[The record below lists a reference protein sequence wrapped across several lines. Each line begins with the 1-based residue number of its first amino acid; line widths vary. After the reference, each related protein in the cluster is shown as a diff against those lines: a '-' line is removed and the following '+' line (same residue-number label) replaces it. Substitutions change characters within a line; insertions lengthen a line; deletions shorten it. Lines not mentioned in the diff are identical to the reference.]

1 MARQEGEYL
10 ARIFSDGKVQLAPA
24 APTAAAASDGAA
36 AQDPSALAPALPPVK
51 LAPGVE
57 PFHYVHLGSLAY
69 LGMDRAVMQLPAV
82 FPFKTLK
89 GWLVGHAWRGM
100 ETFMQ
105 VGGGLCVYAWW
116 CGEGRGGRGC
126 ARGLQDRRLVGGA
139 AAGHPH

>member
-24 APTAAAASDGAA
+24 APTAAAASDGDGAA

-105 VGGGLCVYAWW
+105 VGGGLCVYHA
-116 CGEGRGGRGC
+116 GGRGVLC
-126 ARGLQDRRLVGGA
+126 LCVVVR
-139 AAGHPH
+139 